1 MTKKQTEALRQVLT
15 RVPMALLRAEI
26 ERREATR
33 RAKLTY
39 IASAFQIS
47 VKGITSPSKRHCYTE
62 PRCAAA
68 AILHRERRMK
78 TSAIGEIFHATQD
91 RVRKWIRK
99 HDELLDA
106 CPYYAARYRLALES
120 EPSNRKKA

>member
-39 IASAFQIS
+39 IAAAFHIS
-47 VKGITSPSKRHCYTE
+47 VKGITGPGSRHCYTE

-78 TSAIGEIFHATQD
+78 PPAIAEIFHATSD

-99 HDELLDA
+99 HDSLLES
-106 CPYYAARYRLALES
+106 CPYYAARFRMALES
-120 EPSNRKKA
+120 EISTTEKS

>member
-1 MTKKQTEALRQVLT
+1 MNKQQTEALRQVLT

-39 IASAFQIS
+39 IAASFQIS
-47 VKGITSPSKRHCYTE
+47 VKGITSPSQRHCYTE

-78 TSAIGEIFHATQD
+78 PADIGEIFHATQD

-99 HDELLDA
+99 HDALLES
-106 CPYYAARYRLALES
+106 CPYYAARFRMALES
-120 EPSNRKKA
+120 EPSKP

>member
-26 ERREATR
+26 ERREGAR

-39 IASAFQIS
+39 IAAAFQIS
-47 VKGITSPSKRHCYTE
+47 VKGFTGPSKRHCYTE

-78 TSAIGEIFHATQD
+78 TSAIAEIFHTTPN
-91 RVRKWIRK
+91 RIRRWIHK
-99 HDELLDA
+99 HDDLLDS
-106 CPYYAARYRLALES
+106 CPYYAARYRIALES
-120 EPSNRKKA
+120 EPSTRKEA